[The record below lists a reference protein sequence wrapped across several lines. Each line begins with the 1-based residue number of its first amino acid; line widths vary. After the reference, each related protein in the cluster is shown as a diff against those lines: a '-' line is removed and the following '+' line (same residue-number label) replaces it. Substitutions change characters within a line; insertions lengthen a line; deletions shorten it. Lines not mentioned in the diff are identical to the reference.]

1 MTLYYSLIDCI
12 VLIYSAV
19 QLQVCLINLLAYLL
33 MTESVQNLAHLLTLA
48 LDKAAIA
55 RILHGLVTVME

>member
-1 MTLYYSLIDCI
+1 VTLYYSLIDCI

-33 MTESVQNLAHLLTLA
+33 MTESVQNLAHLLTSA